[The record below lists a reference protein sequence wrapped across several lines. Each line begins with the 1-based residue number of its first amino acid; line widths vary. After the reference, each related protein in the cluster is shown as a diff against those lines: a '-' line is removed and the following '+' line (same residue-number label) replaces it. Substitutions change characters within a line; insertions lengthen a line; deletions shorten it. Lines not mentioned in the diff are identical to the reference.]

1 MADSFSVQAQ
11 EHIQKVLG
19 QLNVASIDQLPP
31 DVRRKLMREAREI
44 ATGNVFGVDHKKDR
58 NGTPIE
64 QGVGSS
70 GNQTRA
76 SIDAYIKYNSGAP
89 DYQETLARMEKEYA
103 ECQVRRQAERAKEEE
118 F

>member
-11 EHIQKVLG
+11 EHIQKALG
-19 QLNVASIDQLPP
+19 QMNVGSINDLPP
-31 DVRRKLMREAREI
+31 EARRKLMREARDI
-44 ATGNVFGVDHKKDR
+44 ATGNVFGVGHRKDR

-89 DYQETLARMEKEYA
+89 DFQETLARMEKEYA
-103 ECQVRRQAERAKEEE
+103 ECQARRKAEQAKEDD